1 MDFQS
6 FPKDKKG
13 YDAALVVV
21 DQFSKRPISMP
32 GYKTTDAA
40 GMAQLFMEYVYQHQG
55 PLMTIILDRGPQFI
69 SNFWNEFCK
78 TLRI

>member
-6 FPKDKKG
+6 FLKDKKE

-32 GYKTTDAA
+32 CYKTTDAA
-40 GMAQLFMEYVYQHQG
+40 RMA
-55 PLMTIILDRGPQFI
+55 
-69 SNFWNEFCK
+69 
-78 TLRI
+78 